1 MGDAAKIHILTIDY
15 RGFGYSTGI
24 PTEEGLITDGITL
37 VQWAMD
43 VAEIPANRIVLVGQ
57 SLGTAVAAAVTE
69 HFVVRHGTEFA
80 GVVLI
85 AGFSDIPTL
94 MLTYAVGYVIPVLSP
109 LRPYPKL
116 QRFFSSHIRDTWRTA
131 TRLAKLVRHSSRFEL
146 VLIHALN
153 DFDIPWSHCET
164 LFYAAANATSDAG
177 MSIKQIDGV
186 KEHIDLGSQGWINRW
201 TAGKGLH
208 EVKQIK
214 QVILRHGGELVT
226 LTNGSNRAH
235 FAKGHNRVSTYSA
248 VSKAVLELF
257 EQAL

>member
-1 MGDAAKIHILTIDY
+1 MGDAEKIHVLTIDY
-15 RGFGYSTGI
+15 RGFGYSTGS

-57 SLGTAVAAAVTE
+57 SLGTAVATAVTE
-69 HFVVRHGTEFA
+69 HFVVHHGTEFA

-116 QRFFSSHIRDTWRTA
+116 QRFISSYIRDAWLTA
-131 TRLAKLVRHSSRFEL
+131 ARLAKVVRHSDHFEL
-146 VLIHALN
+146 VLIHTLN
-153 DFDIPWSHCET
+153 DFDIPWNHCQT

-177 MSIKQIDGV
+177 MNIAQIDSV
-186 KEHIDLGSQGWINRW
+186 KEHTDLGSQGWINTW
-201 TAGKGLH
+201 TGGNGLH
-208 EVKQIK
+208 NVKRIKQI
-214 QVILRHGGELVT
+214 ILRHGGESIT
-226 LTNGSNRAH
+226 LKRGSNIAH
-235 FAKGHNRVSTYSA
+235 SVQGHNRVCTYSA

-257 EQAL
+257 ERAV